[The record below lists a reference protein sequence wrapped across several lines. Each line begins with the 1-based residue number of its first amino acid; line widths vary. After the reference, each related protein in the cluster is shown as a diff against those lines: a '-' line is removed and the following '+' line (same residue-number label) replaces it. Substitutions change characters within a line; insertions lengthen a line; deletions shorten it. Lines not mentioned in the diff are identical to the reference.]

1 MALVVVR
8 AFDVVQES
16 CELQENALKILLVAI
31 EQVLVYEK
39 DKTTVKTV
47 FRSFLDPL
55 SYTKAIIEANLDST
69 ALEDLLTE
77 QMLAFS
83 EIGSM
88 MDQHLWEPPLEF
100 HVLINFS
107 VEFPFPPS
115 LTPL

>member
-1 MALVVVR
+1 MV
-8 AFDVVQES
+8 
-16 CELQENALKILLVAI
+16 I

-39 DKTTVKTV
+39 DKTAVRVV

-55 SYTKAIIEANLDST
+55 SYTRAIIEANLDFT
-69 ALEDLLTE
+69 ALGDLLMG

-83 EIGSM
+83 EIVST

-100 HVLINFS
+100 HVLTNFS
-107 VEFPFPPS
+107 VEFHFPPS